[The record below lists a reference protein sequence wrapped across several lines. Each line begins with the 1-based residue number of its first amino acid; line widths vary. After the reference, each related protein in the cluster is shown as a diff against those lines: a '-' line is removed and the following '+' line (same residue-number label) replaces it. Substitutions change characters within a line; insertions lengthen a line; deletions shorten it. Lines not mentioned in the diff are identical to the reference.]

1 MTKFASRS
9 TSLQLAVAAAVLIP
23 MSAFG
28 ETPMTARQMLAHAQT
43 QALNVPGDIK
53 KPALE
58 PDRSEKFSGEAVAA
72 PAIGTTIAAPLPV
85 IEPPAPIA
93 PPTATP
99 TALATPIAAPET
111 ASPQSRSNTLTAVAP
126 ATDTVKALNA
136 LVAIPPVAA
145 STAETP
151 APTPS
156 TPPTAAL
163 APPAVAPAQPTLP
176 AATATETTRIQAV
189 TTTSS
194 SEKPAHAQRQPA
206 TATPAV
212 ARPARKSVARSS
224 VRSDD
229 AVINTQISR
238 IMRRPEVQS
247 LMSQYGLD

>member
-43 QALNVPGDIK
+43 QALNVPGDIR

-93 PPTATP
+93 PP